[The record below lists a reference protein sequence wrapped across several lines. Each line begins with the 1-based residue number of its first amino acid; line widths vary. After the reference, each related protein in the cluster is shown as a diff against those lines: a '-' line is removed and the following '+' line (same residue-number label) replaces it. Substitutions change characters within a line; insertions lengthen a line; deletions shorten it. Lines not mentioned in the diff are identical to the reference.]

1 MQSCSW
7 GALWEG
13 LDDLD
18 SGTPSRM
25 VLLVGATVWAGKALP
40 EAHL

>member
-7 GALWEG
+7 GVLWEG

-25 VLLVGATVWAGKALP
+25 VLLVGATVWAGEALP